1 MQAARQWGAAVAEFP
16 LTVGAARTAR
26 ELGMPVVMGA
36 PNVLR
41 GGSHSGNV
49 DAEELIRLGL
59 CTSLASDYLPS
70 SLLAAVFLLVERGA
84 TTLSRAV
91 GLVTSGPADVPGLDD
106 RGRIEVGTRADLALV
121 ELDGRWP
128 RAYRVMRGTPNG
140 TNTDLITPRPTVR
153 MAG

>member
-70 SLLAAVFLLVERGA
+70 SLLAAVFLLVERGV

-91 GLVTSGPADVPGLDD
+91 GLVTSGPADVPGWTTAVVSKSGPEPTSPWSSSTGA
-106 RGRIEVGTRADLALV
+106 GRA
-121 ELDGRWP
+121 
-128 RAYRVMRGTPNG
+128 
-140 TNTDLITPRPTVR
+140 PT
-153 MAG
+153 GS